1 MNNYFAI
8 GRLVRDVEVR
18 YTTSNKPVASF
29 TIAITRSFKNQK
41 GEYESDFINCEL
53 WNKIA
58 ETMKTYTHK
67 GDQIA
72 ISGSL
77 RTETY
82 QDKEGNK
89 KARTYVLVDQVKFL
103 TYKKDEKLD
112 NGLPEDNLDIPF

>member
-89 KARTYVLVDQVKFL
+89 KTRTYVLVDQVKFL
-103 TYKKDEKLD
+103 TYKKEEKID
-112 NGLPEDNLDIPF
+112 NGLPEDNLEMPF

>member
-103 TYKKDEKLD
+103 TYKKDEKID

>member
-8 GRLVRDVEVR
+8 GRLVRDIEVR

-103 TYKKDEKLD
+103 TYKKDEKID
-112 NGLPEDNLDIPF
+112 NGLPEDNLEMPF

>member
-41 GEYESDFINCEL
+41 EEYESDFINCEL

-89 KARTYVLVDQVKFL
+89 KTRTYVLVDQVKFL
-103 TYKKDEKLD
+103 TYKKEEKID
-112 NGLPEDNLDIPF
+112 NGLPEDNLEMPF